1 MADDWDRK
9 KTRSRA
15 CLECEMYSS
24 SRLVLGETVT
34 NVFTMLIGL
43 LLSFFPFFFLSFFQ
57 SLEGHY
63 AHCFF
68 FLFYFVTIVIF
79 LICTRL
85 SYKRTYIIIIN
96 IFFIIMR
103 ASKNF

>member
-43 LLSFFPFFFLSFFQ
+43 LLSFFPFFFSFFL
-57 SLEGHY
+57 SISGGTL
-63 AHCFF
+63 CTLFF
-68 FLFYFVTIVIF
+68 FFILFCNDRDIFDLHTIILQAYLYF
-79 LICTRL
+79 
-85 SYKRTYIIIIN
+85 YY
-96 IFFIIMR
+96 
-103 ASKNF
+103 

>member
-43 LLSFFPFFFLSFFQ
+43 LLSFFPFFFSFFQ

-68 FLFYFVTIVIF
+68 FFYFI
-79 LICTRL
+79 L
-85 SYKRTYIIIIN
+85 
-96 IFFIIMR
+96 
-103 ASKNF
+103 

>member
-68 FLFYFVTIVIF
+68 FFILFCNDRDIFDLHTIILQAYLYF
-79 LICTRL
+79 
-85 SYKRTYIIIIN
+85 YY
-96 IFFIIMR
+96 
-103 ASKNF
+103 